1 MKSFERKT
9 KLEKHEL
16 EKKFKA
22 LALVHYNNNLPE
34 GMSVDENNIG
44 FQSYLDAMI
53 WGMIEKAEIQSWVEF
68 YERKLA
74 SNE

>member
-1 MKSFERKT
+1 M
-9 KLEKHEL
+9 EKHEL

-68 YERKLA
+68 YERKVA
-74 SNE
+74 INE